1 MTVLANNK
9 KQNNAKYKSYAR
21 WSKILYPLM
30 KWTLIL
36 SAIYLFCRM
45 FISPI
50 ISKLIHASFDH
61 DKLRHGYADFAKKAE
76 EYFDIG
82 SAIPPSSMPHTATWG
97 QSYDK
102 WFMMDINKFI
112 LLAGT
117 VFFSLLAL
125 YFLTMLMRKRSGEYA
140 PYQSD
145 KESRVLKKRIIQ
157 SIGAK
162 RRILTDEPGKSVKT
176 DEATARFRLRH
187 MKVSIHVVA
196 KRNVPEPTKMV
207 EVLIKRLQQND
218 AINTKMVKKLD
229 NMPDILSSQTG
240 ISFGNMETIEDGR
253 IYRFMASK
261 MLSSVPESWFVRRRR
276 KKADENGEN
285 LAGMEYAFPL
295 DLFTDNSAE
304 IEQKTEMAQNY
315 SAEVEKAVRNYL
327 ASQKVQVDTGKI
339 FTGNTSVQIEYKLP
353 PYISSLPQTDQIESG
368 LDTTLNVTG
377 ISAQLKGSGI
387 LITVPLPNDYNIP
400 IDVSTMI
407 KQEFTKKSADPTRSI
422 MGIQPDSTN
431 VMNPISKAPHFLVA
445 GTTGSG
451 KSVFINSLLITMMS
465 QATPDEL
472 KLAIIDPKTVEFTA
486 YKDLP
491 YMLVN
496 PVTDMSKANNLV
508 IYLTNVMD
516 KRYRDLA
523 DKGVK
528 NLEEYNEK
536 AEKEGFPKL
545 PFIVLVIDE
554 FADLISQFKEVD
566 KPVARIGQK
575 ARAAGIHMI
584 IATQSPRREVIT
596 GLIKANVPSRVSL
609 MVANSTESQIVL
621 DETGGEK
628 LKPRGDF
635 WLKMNGG
642 NKVRGQAPYVSNDE
656 IDEIFKYI
664 RENYDKP
671 ELVDF
676 EAELEKDKDNDDTA
690 SQSARGFHGTDRTRS
705 GLGAR
710 GLNRDRMKSKADR
723 ERDNKIYDNALDDN
737 KEKKKPKTH
746 TFSGAD
752 IQKLRDKRKQRED
765 KRESEGREKPN
776 STGKVGMVNSSQP
789 NSKKETKTLDKS
801 DTVTSKDERK
811 LEQNKQAVEKD
822 NNDKHVKENKEL
834 KQQNSQDTVKKR
846 DELVSEHQQHGSS
859 TVARKRKEAQ
869 QKAEMRRKQ
878 ARKRGQ
884 TRATRPNTRA
894 SRR

>member
-1 MTVLANNK
+1 MLANNK

-36 SAIYLFCRM
+36 SVIYLFCRM

-315 SAEVEKAVRNYL
+315 SDEVEKAVRNYL

-472 KLAIIDPKTVEFTA
+472 KLVIIDPKTVEFTA

-656 IDEIFKYI
+656 IDNIFKYI

-765 KRESEGREKPN
+765 KRESEGKEKPN

>member
-1 MTVLANNK
+1 MLANNK

-315 SAEVEKAVRNYL
+315 SDEVEKAVRNYL

-472 KLAIIDPKTVEFTA
+472 KFAIIDPKTVEFTA

-690 SQSARGFHGTDRTRS
+690 SQSARSFHGTDRTRS

-723 ERDNKIYDNALDDN
+723 ERDNKIYDNALDDD

-765 KRESEGREKPN
+765 KRESEGKEKPN

>member
-1 MTVLANNK
+1 MLANNK

-295 DLFTDNSAE
+295 DLFTDNSAK

-315 SAEVEKAVRNYL
+315 SDEVEKAVRNYL

-656 IDEIFKYI
+656 IDNIFKYI

-676 EAELEKDKDNDDTA
+676 EAELEKDSDNDDTA

-705 GLGAR
+705 RLG
-710 GLNRDRMKSKADR
+710 GMNRDRMKSKADR
-723 ERDNKIYDNALDDN
+723 ERDNKIYDNALDDD

-776 STGKVGMVNSSQP
+776 STGKVGMVNSNQP

-811 LEQNKQAVEKD
+811 LGQNKQAVEKD
-822 NNDKHVKENKEL
+822 SNDKHVKENKEL

>member
-1 MTVLANNK
+1 MLANNK

-112 LLAGT
+112 MLAGT

-196 KRNVPEPTKMV
+196 KRNVPEPTKIV

-253 IYRFMASK
+253 MYRFMASK

-295 DLFTDNSAE
+295 DLFTDNSAK
-304 IEQKTEMAQNY
+304 IEEKTEMAQNY
-315 SAEVEKAVRNYL
+315 SDEVEKAVRNYL

-377 ISAQLKGSGI
+377 VSAQLKGSGI
-387 LITVPLPNDYNIP
+387 LITVPLPDDYNIP

-422 MGIQPDSTN
+422 MGIQPDSSN

-676 EAELEKDKDNDDTA
+676 EAELEKDNEGNDTA

-705 GLGAR
+705 GLGGR

-723 ERDNKIYDNALDDN
+723 ERDNKIYDNALDDD

-752 IQKLRDKRKQRED
+752 IQKLRDSRKKREE
-765 KRESEGREKPN
+765 KRESEGKEKPN
-776 STGKVGMVNSSQP
+776 STGKVGMVNSKQSNDKQ
-789 NSKKETKTLDKS
+789 ETKTLEKP
-801 DTVTSKDERK
+801 DTTTSKDKPESG
-811 LEQNKQAVEKD
+811 QNKRVSERNDSVKRVED
-822 NNDKHVKENKEL
+822 NKEP
-834 KQQNSQDTVKKR
+834 KHQTSQEIVKKR
-846 DELVSEHQQHGSS
+846 DEMVTEHQQHGSS
-859 TVARKRKEAQ
+859 TVAKKRKEAQ

>member
-1 MTVLANNK
+1 MLANNK

-61 DKLRHGYADFAKKAE
+61 NKLRHGYADFAKKAE

-112 LLAGT
+112 MLAGT

-196 KRNVPEPTKMV
+196 KRNVPEPTKIV

-253 IYRFMASK
+253 MYRFMASK

-295 DLFTDNSAE
+295 DLFTDNSAK
-304 IEQKTEMAQNY
+304 IEEKTEMAQNY
-315 SAEVEKAVRNYL
+315 SDEVEKAVRNYL

-377 ISAQLKGSGI
+377 VSAQLKGSGI
-387 LITVPLPNDYNIP
+387 LITVPLPDDYNIP

-422 MGIQPDSTN
+422 MGIQPDSSN

-676 EAELEKDKDNDDTA
+676 EAELEKDNEGNDTA

-705 GLGAR
+705 GLGGR

-723 ERDNKIYDNALDDN
+723 ERDNKIYDNALDDD

-752 IQKLRDKRKQRED
+752 IQKLRDSRKKREE
-765 KRESEGREKPN
+765 KRESEGKEKPN
-776 STGKVGMVNSSQP
+776 STGKVGMVNSKQSNDKQ
-789 NSKKETKTLDKS
+789 ETKTLEKP
-801 DTVTSKDERK
+801 DTTTSKDKPESG
-811 LEQNKQAVEKD
+811 QNKRVSERNDSVKRVED
-822 NNDKHVKENKEL
+822 NKEP
-834 KQQNSQDTVKKR
+834 KHQTSQEIVKKR
-846 DELVSEHQQHGSS
+846 DEMVTEHQQHGSS
-859 TVARKRKEAQ
+859 TVAKKRKEAQ

>member
-1 MTVLANNK
+1 MLANNK

-295 DLFTDNSAE
+295 DLFTDNSAK
-304 IEQKTEMAQNY
+304 IEEKTEMAQNY
-315 SAEVEKAVRNYL
+315 SDEVEKAVRNYL

-656 IDEIFKYI
+656 IDDIFKYI

-705 GLGAR
+705 RLG
-710 GLNRDRMKSKADR
+710 GMNRDRMKSKADR
-723 ERDNKIYDNALDDN
+723 ERDNKIYDNALDDD

-801 DTVTSKDERK
+801 DAVTSKDERK
-811 LEQNKQAVEKD
+811 LGQNKQAVEKD

>member
-1 MTVLANNK
+1 MLANNK

-295 DLFTDNSAE
+295 DLFTDNSAK
-304 IEQKTEMAQNY
+304 IEEKTEMAQNY
-315 SAEVEKAVRNYL
+315 SDEVEKAVRNYL

>member
-1 MTVLANNK
+1 MLANNK

-36 SAIYLFCRM
+36 SVIYLFCRM

-50 ISKLIHASFDH
+50 ISKFIHASFDH

-315 SAEVEKAVRNYL
+315 SDEVEKAVRNYL

-723 ERDNKIYDNALDDN
+723 ERDNKIYDNALDDD

-765 KRESEGREKPN
+765 KRESEGKEKPN

>member
-1 MTVLANNK
+1 MLANNK

-315 SAEVEKAVRNYL
+315 SDEVEKAVRNYL

>member
-1 MTVLANNK
+1 MLANNK

-315 SAEVEKAVRNYL
+315 SDEVEKAVRNYL

-656 IDEIFKYI
+656 IDNIFKYI

>member
-1 MTVLANNK
+1 
-9 KQNNAKYKSYAR
+9 
-21 WSKILYPLM
+21 
-30 KWTLIL
+30 
-36 SAIYLFCRM
+36 
-45 FISPI
+45 
-50 ISKLIHASFDH
+50 
-61 DKLRHGYADFAKKAE
+61 
-76 EYFDIG
+76 
-82 SAIPPSSMPHTATWG
+82 
-97 QSYDK
+97 
-102 WFMMDINKFI
+102 
-112 LLAGT
+112 
-117 VFFSLLAL
+117 
-125 YFLTMLMRKRSGEYA
+125 
-140 PYQSD
+140 
-145 KESRVLKKRIIQ
+145 
-157 SIGAK
+157 
-162 RRILTDEPGKSVKT
+162 
-176 DEATARFRLRH
+176 
-187 MKVSIHVVA
+187 
-196 KRNVPEPTKMV
+196 
-207 EVLIKRLQQND
+207 
-218 AINTKMVKKLD
+218 
-229 NMPDILSSQTG
+229 
-240 ISFGNMETIEDGR
+240 
-253 IYRFMASK
+253 
-261 MLSSVPESWFVRRRR
+261 
-276 KKADENGEN
+276 
-285 LAGMEYAFPL
+285 
-295 DLFTDNSAE
+295 
-304 IEQKTEMAQNY
+304 
-315 SAEVEKAVRNYL
+315 
-327 ASQKVQVDTGKI
+327 
-339 FTGNTSVQIEYKLP
+339 
-353 PYISSLPQTDQIESG
+353 
-368 LDTTLNVTG
+368 
-377 ISAQLKGSGI
+377 
-387 LITVPLPNDYNIP
+387 
-400 IDVSTMI
+400 
-407 KQEFTKKSADPTRSI
+407 
-422 MGIQPDSTN
+422 
-431 VMNPISKAPHFLVA
+431 
-445 GTTGSG
+445 
-451 KSVFINSLLITMMS
+451 
-465 QATPDEL
+465 
-472 KLAIIDPKTVEFTA
+472 
-486 YKDLP
+486 
-491 YMLVN
+491 
-496 PVTDMSKANNLV
+496 
-508 IYLTNVMD
+508 MD

-656 IDEIFKYI
+656 IDDIFKYI

-676 EAELEKDKDNDDTA
+676 EAELEKDSDNDDTA

-705 GLGAR
+705 RLG
-710 GLNRDRMKSKADR
+710 GMNRDRMKSKADR
-723 ERDNKIYDNALDDN
+723 ERDNKIYDNVLDDD

-746 TFSGAD
+746 TFSGSD
-752 IQKLRDKRKQRED
+752 IQKLLDKLKQRED

-801 DTVTSKDERK
+801 DAVTSKDERK
-811 LEQNKQAVEKD
+811 LGQNKQAVEKD

-846 DELVSEHQQHGSS
+846 DELISEHQQHGSS

>member
-1 MTVLANNK
+1 MLANNK

-315 SAEVEKAVRNYL
+315 SDEVEKAVRNYL

-801 DTVTSKDERK
+801 DTVTST
-811 LEQNKQAVEKD
+811 AWFI
-822 NNDKHVKENKEL
+822 
-834 KQQNSQDTVKKR
+834 NSC
-846 DELVSEHQQHGSS
+846 
-859 TVARKRKEAQ
+859 
-869 QKAEMRRKQ
+869 
-878 ARKRGQ
+878 
-884 TRATRPNTRA
+884 
-894 SRR
+894 

>member
-1 MTVLANNK
+1 MLANNK

-315 SAEVEKAVRNYL
+315 SDEVEKAVRNYL

-705 GLGAR
+705 RLG
-710 GLNRDRMKSKADR
+710 GMNRDRMKSKADR
-723 ERDNKIYDNALDDN
+723 ERDNKIYDNALDDD

-765 KRESEGREKPN
+765 KRESEGKEKPN

-801 DTVTSKDERK
+801 DAVTSKDERK
-811 LEQNKQAVEKD
+811 LGQNKQAVEKD
-822 NNDKHVKENKEL
+822 SNDKHVKENKEL

>member
-1 MTVLANNK
+1 MLANNK

-315 SAEVEKAVRNYL
+315 SDEVEKAVRNYL

-656 IDEIFKYI
+656 IDDIFKYI

-676 EAELEKDKDNDDTA
+676 EAELEKDSDNDDTA

-705 GLGAR
+705 RLG
-710 GLNRDRMKSKADR
+710 GMNRDRMKSKADR
-723 ERDNKIYDNALDDN
+723 ERDNKIYDNVLDDD

-801 DTVTSKDERK
+801 DAVTSKDERK
-811 LEQNKQAVEKD
+811 LGQNKQAVEKD

-846 DELVSEHQQHGSS
+846 DELISEHQQHGSS

>member
-1 MTVLANNK
+1 MLANNK

-30 KWTLIL
+30 KWTIIL

-82 SAIPPSSMPHTATWG
+82 SAIPPSSMPYTATWG

-112 LLAGT
+112 MLAGT

-162 RRILTDEPGKSVKT
+162 RRIMTDEPGKSVKT

-196 KRNVPEPTKMV
+196 KRNVPEPTKIV

-295 DLFTDNSAE
+295 DLFTDNSAK
-304 IEQKTEMAQNY
+304 IEEKTEMAQTY
-315 SAEVEKAVRNYL
+315 SDEVEKAVRNYL

-377 ISAQLKGSGI
+377 VSAQLKGSGI

-422 MGIQPDSTN
+422 MGIQPDSSN

-676 EAELEKDKDNDDTA
+676 EAELEKDNDGNDTA

-705 GLGAR
+705 GLGGR

-723 ERDNKIYDNALDDN
+723 ERDNKIYDNALDDD

-752 IQKLRDKRKQRED
+752 IQKLRNSRKKREE
-765 KRESEGREKPN
+765 KRESEGKEKPN
-776 STGKVGMVNSSQP
+776 STGKVGMVNSNQSNDKQ
-789 NSKKETKTLDKS
+789 ETKTLEKP
-801 DTVTSKDERK
+801 DTVTSKDESK
-811 LEQNKQAVEKD
+811 SEQNKRVSERNNSDKRVKD
-822 NNDKHVKENKEL
+822 NKEPKH
-834 KQQNSQDTVKKR
+834 QTSQEIVKKR
-846 DELVSEHQQHGSS
+846 DEMVTEHQQHGSS
-859 TVARKRKEAQ
+859 TVVRKRKEAQ

>member
-1 MTVLANNK
+1 MLANNK

-315 SAEVEKAVRNYL
+315 SDEVEKAVRNYL

-656 IDEIFKYI
+656 IDNIFKYI

-676 EAELEKDKDNDDTA
+676 EAELEKDSDNDDTA

-705 GLGAR
+705 RLG
-710 GLNRDRMKSKADR
+710 GMNRDRMKSKADR
-723 ERDNKIYDNALDDN
+723 ERDNKIYDNALDDD

>member
-1 MTVLANNK
+1 MLANNK

-295 DLFTDNSAE
+295 DLFTDNSAK

-315 SAEVEKAVRNYL
+315 SDEVEKAVRNYL

-656 IDEIFKYI
+656 IDNIFKYI

-676 EAELEKDKDNDDTA
+676 EAELEKDSDNDDTA

-705 GLGAR
+705 RLG
-710 GLNRDRMKSKADR
+710 GMNRDRMKSKADR
-723 ERDNKIYDNALDDN
+723 ERDNKIYDNALDDD